1 MTCLV
6 VLFCVVMYSRKYKI
20 IFELKETLVQFCLS
34 VTQERGGTFSRERGV
49 RDRKR
54 ARTGLN
60 KHLEK

>member
-34 VTQERGGTFSRERGV
+34 VTQEREGPFHGSVACVTERGPEL
-49 RDRKR
+49 D
-54 ARTGLN
+54 
-60 KHLEK
+60 